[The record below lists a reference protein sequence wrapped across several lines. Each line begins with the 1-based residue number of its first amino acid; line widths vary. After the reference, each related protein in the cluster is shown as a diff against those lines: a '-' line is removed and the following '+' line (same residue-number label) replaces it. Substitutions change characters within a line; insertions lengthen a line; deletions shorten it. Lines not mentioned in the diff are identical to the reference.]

1 MSYSTRID
9 DVQTSYNEFKSFL
22 NFYLTTRL
30 NKGFN
35 DVNQQFSNTG
45 LLDLNEFVK
54 DESWLDV
61 STGNNFP
68 SFFDFPMYVKSY
80 GPGGKLGY
88 GVTPDI
94 GFTRNVEKGLSWT
107 QGNMPSSRSWDS
119 VCYGNGKYIAVA
131 TNLSNIM
138 AYSTNG
144 INWTQGTMPSS
155 INWSSVCYGNDKF
168 VAVGATTNTMAYSTD
183 GISWTQGNMPSSQN
197 WYSVCY
203 GNDKYVAVSGNTSNI
218 MAYSTD
224 GISWTQGTLPSSQNW
239 NSVCYGNG
247 KYVTVTTANSNIMA
261 YSTDGISWT
270 QGNLPNSQNWRSVCY
285 GNDKYVAVSGNT
297 SNIMAYSTDG
307 ISWTQGTLPSSQN
320 WNSVCYGNGKYVTV
334 TTANSNIMAYS
345 TDGISWTQ
353 GNLPN
358 SQNWRSVCYGNGKY
372 VAIGGN
378 TNTMVYSINTYSS
391 STIRNGLYVDY
402 QYPFT
407 KLLSGLKLSVN
418 EPENY
423 YFQITDNNS
432 NQLFTVPMP
441 STSTVQYLRNN
452 YSRLFPVSI
461 FRVNAQIDLQSLDGV
476 EPQNLFVFASFYR
489 SSSNG
494 GLVLYVSP
502 DLIHWNV
509 HQLIPGTATSTE
521 VNTLIGTTSTSL
533 SLSSSNATIMQNALR
548 KYVGFLP
555 NGQYVVMYPYEM
567 YKQSGDNMQN
577 MAVLYSPY
585 QNEPLMTIND
595 PYGDEDWENKA
606 INGISAIVDKYR
618 CFDIYYNNR
627 LNCPLSLGI
636 SEVINIDLVSAGENT
651 GIPVIVKAKNNYTTG
666 ETLYQWNLEAS
677 TAPGDHDS
685 AGAAGGTKDIN
696 TPLLATA
703 ICTLDKDSEMLE
715 DMPLNV
721 RLCSVIGDYGSGEYK
736 SITLLTK
743 EATPYAGNT
752 DEDMSNYIT
761 EFYNPFNLDYGT
773 NFGISFKD
781 KSFFVYI
788 PTTDEI
794 SKKKTIARITAIGDT
809 ASNYSQKIREFP

>member
-94 GFTRNVEKGLSWT
+94 GFTRNVEKGLIFIES
-107 QGNMPSSRSWDS
+107 NMPSSQRWSS
-119 VCYGNGKYIAVA
+119 VCYGNGKYVAIANNP
-131 TNLSNIM
+131 THIM
-138 AYSTNG
+138 AYSTDG
-144 INWTQGTMPSS
+144 INWTQGTMSHS
-155 INWSSVCYGNDKF
+155 EYWSSVCYGNDKF
-168 VAVGATTNTMAYSTD
+168 VAVAERTTNMVYSTN
-183 GISWTQGNMPSSQN
+183 GIDWTLGKMPSSVS
-197 WYSVCY
+197 WTSVCY
-203 GNDKYVAVSGNTSNI
+203 GNDKYVAVADNSVMAYSTNGIDWTRGNMPSYQNWRVCYGNDKFVAICYSNIMAYSTNGIDWTEGNMPSDSYWSSVCYGNGKYVAITGAGGNYSSNI

-224 GISWTQGTLPSSQNW
+224 GISWTQGTMPSEQYW
-239 NSVCYGNG
+239 TSVCYGNG
-247 KYVTVTTANSNIMA
+247 KYVAVSGIIMA

-270 QGNLPNSQNWRSVCY
+270 QGN
-285 GNDKYVAVSGNT
+285 
-297 SNIMAYSTDG
+297 I
-307 ISWTQGTLPSSQN
+307 PSDPD
-320 WNSVCYGNGKYVTV
+320 W
-334 TTANSNIMAYS
+334 I
-345 TDGISWTQ
+345 
-353 GNLPN
+353 
-358 SQNWRSVCYGNGKY
+358 SVCYGNGKY
-372 VAIGGN
+372 VAIPDYGN
-378 TNTMVYSINTYSS
+378 IMAYSTNVYSYPTATVINELT
-391 STIRNGLYVDY
+391 VDY
-402 QYPFT
+402 QYPINSH
-407 KLLSGLKLSVN
+407 LSGIGLSVN
-418 EPENY
+418 TPENY
-423 YFQITDNNS
+423 YFQLTDSTN
-432 NQLFTVPMP
+432 NQLFTVPFP
-441 STSTVQYLRNN
+441 TTSQVQYLRNN

-461 FRVNAQIDLQSLDGV
+461 NNIG
-476 EPQNLFVFASFYR
+476 NLFIFASFYR
-489 SSSNG
+489 SSSYG

-509 HQLIPGTATSTE
+509 HQLIPGTATSSE
-521 VNTLIGTTSTSL
+521 VSTLIGTTSTSL
-533 SLSSSNATIMQNALR
+533 SLSSSNATRMQNALR

-567 YKQSGDNMQN
+567 YKQSGDNKQN

-585 QNEPLMTIND
+585 QSEPLMTIND

-606 INGISAIVDKYR
+606 INGISAIVDEYG

-627 LNCPLSLGI
+627 LNCPISLGI
-636 SEVINIDLVSAGENT
+636 SEVINNDADLAPAGENI

-666 ETLYQWNLEAS
+666 KTLYQWNLEAS
-677 TAPGDHDS
+677 TAPGTDDTE
-685 AGAAGGTKDIN
+685 GLTGGTKDVN
-696 TPLLATA
+696 APLLATA

-721 RLCSVIGDYGSGEYK
+721 RLCSVIGDYGSGQYK

-761 EFYNPFNLDYGT
+761 EFYNPSNREYGT
-773 NFGISFKD
+773 NFGISFRSKA
-781 KSFFVYI
+781 FFVYI

-794 SKKKTIARITAIGDT
+794 SKKTTIARITVIGDT
-809 ASNYSQKIREFP
+809 ASLYSQIGLNA

>member
-197 WYSVCY
+197 WY
-203 GNDKYVAVSGNTSNI
+203 
-218 MAYSTD
+218 
-224 GISWTQGTLPSSQNW
+224 
-239 NSVCYGNG
+239 
-247 KYVTVTTANSNIMA
+247 
-261 YSTDGISWT
+261 
-270 QGNLPNSQNWRSVCY
+270 SVCY